1 MKFYLF
7 IWFMCGFLPSIV
19 LVLMSMVRINFVMLA
34 KIVLHTIMG
43 PIFPVLFMV
52 VVSANGLLP
61 PDDDTKDDKK

>member
-1 MKFYLF
+1 
-7 IWFMCGFLPSIV
+7 
-19 LVLMSMVRINFVMLA
+19 MLA

-61 PDDDTKDDKK
+61 PDDDPKDDKK